1 MISGDIIIRVR
12 RLYENFTLHTKMAI
26 LSRKIILLAIFL
38 HEQFIHHAQ
47 INLRTNIQFL
57 STR

>member
-12 RLYENFTLHTKMAI
+12 RLYENFTLHTKMPI

-38 HEQFIHHAQ
+38 HEQLIYHAQ

-57 STR
+57 STQ